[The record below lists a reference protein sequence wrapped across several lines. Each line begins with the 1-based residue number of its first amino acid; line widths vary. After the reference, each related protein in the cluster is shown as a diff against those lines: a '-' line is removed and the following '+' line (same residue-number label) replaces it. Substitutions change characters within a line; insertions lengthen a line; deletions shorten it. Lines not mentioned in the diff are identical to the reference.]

1 MNSRQVWPQL
11 GTQAAVRH
19 PASQPLLQ
27 PVYEGCEGTF
37 EPLALGAL
45 AVPPQLRMLDCT
57 GISKVHT
64 GFSTGVG
71 KELNEEEWEQP
82 DSEPD
87 SEPSK
92 KRDKQNCFK
101 RNCCSMDEV
110 RYAFCCN
117 CDPCL
122 CFSNI
127 VHFIF

>member
-19 PASQPLLQ
+19 PASQPLLHT
-27 PVYEGCEGTF
+27 VYEGCEETF

-45 AVPPQLRMLDCT
+45 AVPPQLLMLDCT
-57 GISKVHT
+57 GISKLHT

-71 KELNEEEWEQP
+71 KELHEEEWEQP
-82 DSEPD
+82 DSEP
-87 SEPSK
+87 SK
-92 KRDKQNCFK
+92 TGGKQNCFK

-110 RYAFCCN
+110 RYAFCN